1 MARVLPHHIIFVN
14 ANQTVKAKPS
24 PPLKRLCLPNGG
36 RVPPRP
42 QQKPP
47 KREPKQQLVLQHR
60 PQPATQPRRP
70 DHEAVECRGKPTV
83 ESKGG
88 VGVVLV
94 MSLGMLLGGC
104 TVRETKKFA
113 QARFQNY
120 FQSKVDKCMQ
130 KMVGKHQ
137 AEVRELQGTVR
148 GLQEKIDAM
157 QTRSSSLGEQ
167 L

>member
-36 RVPPRP
+36 R
-42 QQKPP
+42 
-47 KREPKQQLVLQHR
+47 LVLQHR